1 MNTTKDVR
9 TLTICK
15 VNPNWSL
22 DPHDQTDYKE
32 IYKGMLR
39 RADIYRFLSL
49 GGPDAI
55 CIHKPDIPDTNSQWL
70 KGVLSDKKQILSE
83 ITPDISYHPIH
94 IMSDSMQDEFWKN
107 LSDFPFLF
115 VSFLYGVDSSKKPL
129 EKIPQLFSSEDNQR
143 SAVYHSIDICDLV
156 VLTAS
161 KTLIDTLEVLST
173 IDKNGIARRIYTTV
187 NLQLV
192 NGSISSVTNTALE
205 KIEGKVGII
214 IQGSIR
220 SIEDWQKV
228 LPPKATKDI
237 KLSPKLQYG
246 TSDFTITG
254 DVTGKGLKDLLSD
267 FLTNSKAISKAC
279 WDIHTEILSVPKPGE
294 TGSGPTSI
302 PQLIKPE
309 YLRLCEIAQ
318 GGNVL
323 EQQPWYSDY
332 LEMMLTQMNI
342 DRHPLFTGPTTMF
355 FDGIHTVNSVFCDC
369 EDHDDNTDINDPAT
383 RIADSQLSIERFIR
397 CTNQLAEQLTRNDDL
412 LFHGIGS
419 SPVVAS
425 AIPDMILEF
434 YHAFFRKLADY
445 LTKLDS
451 NMMGKESTFEYGFIL
466 APKLNERMRI
476 SPVFQDKCKYKKL
489 PKGEPLLHWPN
500 KQVFVIQFPADD
512 IYKPINCFLPLA
524 HECFHY
530 FGDGVRMR
538 PARFACMANF
548 IATTFLTSIGLNSS
562 SNTSLLDATLE
573 IITRAPDS
581 TIDINNVYDEEA
593 RYIFKSNLQYLFTQ
607 KGYKELYDKSGH
619 PYYMYSTEVLNRW
632 LNIKLGQNNID
643 DENTDPISIP
653 ITYIHACSYFFRECH
668 ADILAIDVL
677 GIEPS
682 EYLNQILLEFKS
694 LDAIKSS
701 ESAEDIQSQQL
712 LMSQRIAIVLAT
724 YYLPIGSGERNVWSK
739 QDEENCS
746 KLLSDADKEVGT
758 SAKDMVFECFSVLTQ
773 KSIYPS
779 ASNSRLPADAL
790 MTVVDYLC
798 LAREYLSKESSKA
811 ANIEDRNKLIRT
823 YDKVIRSCD
832 VFGDEFFQIIKEHR
846 EEVKVRA
853 KPIGT

>member
-1 MNTTKDVR
+1 MSTTKDVR

-22 DPHDQTDYKE
+22 DPHTQTDYKE
-32 IYKGMLR
+32 IYKGLLR
-39 RADIYRFLSL
+39 RANVYRFLSL

-55 CIHKPDIPDTNSQWL
+55 CIHKPNIPATNNQWL

-94 IMSDSMQDEFWKN
+94 IVSDLDQNEFWRN
-107 LSDFPFLF
+107 LSGFPFLF
-115 VSFLYGVDSSKKPL
+115 VSFLYGVDSFKETLKQ
-129 EKIPQLFSSEDNQR
+129 IQTLFPKGKQQH
-143 SAVYHSIDICDLV
+143 AVYHSIDICDLV

-161 KTLIDTLEVLST
+161 KTLGDTLERLST
-173 IDKNGIARRIYTTV
+173 IDKKGFARRIYTTV
-187 NLQLV
+187 NLPLEAGV
-192 NGSISSVTNTALE
+192 ISSAAQTALQGIRE
-205 KIEGKVGII
+205 KMGVI

-220 SIEDWQKV
+220 AIKDWQKV
-228 LPPKATKDI
+228 LEKEAKDLD
-237 KLSPKLQYG
+237 LSPKLQYG

-254 DVTGKGLKDLLSD
+254 DLAGKDLAELLSY
-267 FLTNSKAISKAC
+267 FLENSTAISKAC
-279 WDIHTEILSVPKPGE
+279 WDIHTEILSEPKPKE
-294 TGSGPTSI
+294 EGSGPTSI

-309 YLRLCEIAQ
+309 YLRLCDIAKD
-318 GGNVL
+318 GNVL
-323 EQQPWYSDY
+323 KQQPWYSDY

-355 FDGIHTVNSVFCDC
+355 FDGIHAVNSVFCDC
-369 EDHDDNTDINDPAT
+369 ETPDDNIDINDPAT

-397 CTNQLAEQLTRNDDL
+397 CTNQLAEQLTRNDDV

-451 NMMGKESTFEYGFIL
+451 NKMGKESPFEYGFIL

-476 SPVFQDKCKYKKL
+476 SPVLQDKCKYKKI
-489 PKGEPLLHWPN
+489 PKGAHLLHWPN
-500 KQVFVIQFPADD
+500 KQAFVIQFPADD

-538 PARFACMANF
+538 SARFIFMAHF
-548 IATTFLTSIGLNSS
+548 VATTFLTSIGMNSS
-562 SNTSLLDATLE
+562 RNTSLLDATLS

-581 TIDINNVYDEEA
+581 IDINNVYDEEA
-593 RYIFKSNLQYLFTQ
+593 KYIFNSKLQYLFTQ
-607 KGYKELYDKSGH
+607 NGYKELYNLSGQ
-619 PYYMYSTEVLNRW
+619 PYYMYSKEVLDRW
-632 LNIKLGQNNID
+632 LAIKLGQNNVD
-643 DENTDPISIP
+643 DENPDPISIP
-653 ITYIHACSYFFRECH
+653 ITYINACSYFFRECH

-694 LDAIKSS
+694 LDAIKNS
-701 ESAEDIQSQQL
+701 ESAEDIHSQQL

-724 YYLPIGSGERNVWSK
+724 YYLPIDSREPNVWSEK
-739 QDEENCS
+739 DEENCS
-746 KLLSDADKEVGT
+746 ILLSAADQEVGT
-758 SAKDMVFECFSVLTQ
+758 CAKDMIFECFSVLTKQ
-773 KSIYPS
+773 SAYPPDS
-779 ASNSRLPADAL
+779 DSRLPADAL

-798 LAREYLSKESSKA
+798 IAREYLYIQSSKP
-811 ANIEDRNKLIRT
+811 ANIAARNKLKET

-846 EEVKVRA
+846 DEVQARSESASK
-853 KPIGT
+853 